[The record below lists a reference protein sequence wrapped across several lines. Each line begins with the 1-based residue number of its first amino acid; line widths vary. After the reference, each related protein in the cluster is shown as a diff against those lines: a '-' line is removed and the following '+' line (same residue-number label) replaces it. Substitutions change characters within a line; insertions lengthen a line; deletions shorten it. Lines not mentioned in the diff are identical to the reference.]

1 MKTASRVR
9 QHDRDDTNSSKSFTS
24 SVMSAAASFW
34 EAAVLWVRVEHALE
48 VTVECPQP
56 IKLFYKRHLAPSVR
70 SALVFGGLR

>member
-34 EAAVLWVRVEHALE
+34 EAAVISDATRVAAAIL
-48 VTVECPQP
+48 
-56 IKLFYKRHLAPSVR
+56 HLMDEFDRRNLCV
-70 SALVFGGLR
+70 VCLRRPLMGMNAH